1 MPNQRLENEPF
12 YVTDL
17 LRRIDVLDT
26 SLRLFVV
33 GNDAT
38 ARPHLTAA
46 LVNRITASGRTVIT
60 SLTGLAPPS
69 SPPHNCV
76 VLINDAQILS
86 PTELQILTNLL
97 HCNDIGIV
105 IASGRVTPALG
116 PTHSDIST
124 TGTVLHLSPANHSTI
139 RNLAAERGVAIDD
152 TTLTQLELL
161 SAGSFGS
168 LEAYFE
174 SAPANSSDMSE
185 VLRTHF
191 LHQVTALPPLER
203 DIVKI
208 SLAISDVDV
217 HELHFDQERDT
228 LTVAFDRAVS
238 TGLFASQSPI
248 IADALAESTNA
259 GRIRTELVKIVDL
272 RIKAGTLDMDT
283 ATRLFDS
290 GVRHKGLTNYFREN
304 IDNST
309 AETAADLFRRVQSVE
324 DLNVA
329 DTLRYAQVAARSGN
343 LDNACRLADSVLT
356 DALTNL
362 QGTADCASLAGA
374 VRIRAGASAACGQLR
389 VAADLYS
396 WLGPDRLGA
405 ESAFAAITFLG
416 TGQLDEAIAA
426 LANGTGSPS
435 SITVGATTLADGLIQ
450 SITGVAPIAL
460 NTMSRALALPG
471 GTDSSVFQ
479 PDSAPALVALAL
491 LHNGAPERAASA
503 ISAAIAIDDANSHTW
518 ARHHILS
525 AWIAMLSGHDNVLE
539 KLPKEIVTGPLR
551 ERDALFLQALIVGV
565 ARRSGDL
572 AQLRRAWSSAEHTL
586 SACNVDL
593 FALMPIGELWLAAVR
608 LDECEPIEHL
618 VDDARSLLR
627 TLGEPPLWSS
637 PFHWY
642 GVQAAI
648 LSQSPADLLP
658 HARTLTESAKTHTY
672 AAGLANAG
680 RQWLLL
686 MQGMVDADEVESA
699 ARGLKRIGLPWD
711 AARLAGE
718 AALRAPDTKSATAL
732 LHVARS
738 LRIESSIDR
747 TDGFESSGT
756 VAPPSVLTEREQEV
770 AELVVLGLTYRE
782 IGERLYIS
790 AKTVEHHV
798 ARIKRKVDAQSRS
811 DLMVILRTM
820 ITLHPTIS

>member
-1 MPNQRLENEPF
+1 MPNQRQEIEPS

-17 LRRIDVLDT
+17 LRRVDVLDQ

-46 LVNRITASGRTVIT
+46 LANRITACGRTVIT
-60 SLTGLAPPS
+60 SLTGLAPPN
-69 SPPHNCV
+69 SPPSNCV
-76 VLINDAQILS
+76 VLINDAQTLS
-86 PTELQILTNLL
+86 PIELQDLVNLL
-97 HCNDIGIV
+97 HCKDIGMV
-105 IASGRVTPALG
+105 ITSGRITPALG
-116 PTHSDIST
+116 PIHSDIST
-124 TGTVLHLSPANHSTI
+124 TGTVLHLTPAHRSDI
-139 RNLAAERGVAIDD
+139 RKLAAERGVAIDD
-152 TTLTQLELL
+152 TTLIQLELL
-161 SAGSFGS
+161 SAGSFGA
-168 LEAYFE
+168 LEAYFQ
-174 SAPANSSDMSE
+174 SIPANGRDMTE
-185 VLRTHF
+185 VLRAHF
-191 LHQVTALPPLER
+191 LHQVTAVPPLER
-203 DIVKI
+203 DIVRI
-208 SLAISDVDV
+208 SLAVSDVDV
-217 HELHFDQERDT
+217 HELHFDQERDS
-228 LTVAFDRAVS
+228 LTVAFDRAVG

-248 IADALAESTNA
+248 VADVLAESTNA
-259 GRIRTELVKIVDL
+259 GRIRTEMMKVVDL
-272 RIKAGTLDMDT
+272 RIKAGTLDLDT

-304 IDNST
+304 IDNSP
-309 AETAADLFRRVQSVE
+309 AGTAADLFRRVQSVE
-324 DLNVA
+324 DLSIA

-343 LDNACRLADSVLT
+343 LDSACRLADSVLT
-356 DALTNL
+356 DAPTDLE
-362 QGTADCASLAGA
+362 GTTASLAGA

-389 VAADLYS
+389 AAADLYS

-416 TGQLDEAIAA
+416 TGQLDEATAA

-435 SITVGATTLADGLIQ
+435 SITVGATTLAGGLMQ

-479 PDSAPALVALAL
+479 PDSAPALVTLAL
-491 LHNGAPERAASA
+491 LHNGALESAAA
-503 ISAAIAIDDANSHTW
+503 VINAAIAIDDANSHTW

-525 AWIAMLSGHDNVLE
+525 AWIAMLSGQDKVLE
-539 KLPKEIVTGPLR
+539 TLPNEILTSPLR
-551 ERDALFLQALIVGV
+551 ERDALFLQALIVGA

-572 AQLRRAWSSAEHTL
+572 AQLRRAWSSAAHTL

-593 FALMPIGELWLAAVR
+593 FTLMQIGELWLAAVR
-608 LDECEPIEHL
+608 LDEFEHIEHL

-658 HARTLTESAKTHTY
+658 HARTLAESAKTHTY

-680 RQWLLL
+680 SQWLFL
-686 MQGMVDADEVESA
+686 MQGTVDADDVESA

-738 LRIESSIDR
+738 LLVGSPVDR
-747 TDGFESSGT
+747 TDALESPGT
-756 VAPPSVLTEREQEV
+756 LAPPSMLTEREQEV
-770 AELVVLGLTYRE
+770 AELVILGLTYRE

-798 ARIKRKVDAQSRS
+798 ARIKRKVGAQSRS
-811 DLMVILRTM
+811 DLMLILRTL
-820 ITLHPTIS
+820 ITSRSPIS